1 VNSSTSGS
9 TDSHRG
15 NAYEYRLIGLLFLTW
30 GFVFLDRTA
39 SAFLFPVIGP
49 ALQLSNAQLGQI
61 STLTTVGYAISA
73 IVFGL
78 LADRIGVKKRL
89 LVPAV
94 LLTGVFTALSATADT
109 FSSLV
114 TWRVLT
120 GIAEGPV
127 FPLAMSLVAAQCRS
141 ERLASN
147 TGIINSGVSIITFII
162 GPALVTQIAAHAG
175 WQWSFVLTAVPSVIL
190 AVLLAMFVDEVK
202 PETAVR
208 TAGRD
213 AGNHSGFAAIAL
225 LLRNR
230 NVVLCML
237 MCTLNLA
244 GLWISYSYA
253 PLYWVAVGKLTPER
267 MGWLLSMGGF
277 ANLFWVLAIPWLSDR
292 IGRKPA
298 VIAAS
303 LASAVQ
309 LMLLFMVPGSGIA
322 MSAQLLLGGM
332 IGCTPV
338 IYISVIGMES
348 VPRRYQATACALIMG
363 PAELLGGT
371 IAPWAA
377 GMIADWS
384 SLPAAMALGAG
395 VMFVTALIGFGLIE
409 TRRRLGET
417 VGATVVG

>member
-1 VNSSTSGS
+1 
-9 TDSHRG
+9 
-15 NAYEYRLIGLLFLTW
+15 LLFLTW

-39 SAFLFPVIGP
+39 GAFLFPVIGP
-49 ALQLSNAQLGQI
+49 ALHLSKTELGQI
-61 STLTTVGYAISA
+61 STFTTVGYAASA
-73 IVFGL
+73 ILFGL
-78 LADRIGVKKRL
+78 VADRIGVKKRL

-94 LLTGVFTALSATADT
+94 FLTGVFAAMSATANS

-114 TWRVLT
+114 VWRILT

-147 TGIINSGVSIITFII
+147 TGIINAGVSIIAFII
-162 GPALVTQIAAHAG
+162 GPALVTQIAAHAS
-175 WQWSFVLTAVPSVIL
+175 WQWSFVLTGMPSC
-190 AVLLAMFVDEVK
+190 LLALLLAIFTDEVK
-202 PETAVR
+202 PEPVAVR
-208 TAGRD
+208 TDSRPPDPHAGP
-213 AGNHSGFAAIAL
+213 ASIAL

-253 PLYWVAVGKLTPER
+253 PLYWVEIGKLAPER

-277 ANLFWVLAIPWLSDR
+277 ASLFWVLAIPWLSDR

-309 LMLLFMVPGSGIA
+309 LMLLFMSPGSGLA

-348 VPRRYQATACALIMG
+348 VPRKYQATACALIMG

-371 IAPWAA
+371 VAPWAA
-377 GMIADWS
+377 GMIADRS
-384 SLPAAMALGAG
+384 SLPASMALGAG
-395 VMFVTALIGFGLIE
+395 VMFVTALIGLGLIE
-409 TRRRLGET
+409 TRRRDGKT
-417 VGATVVG
+417 VGMPVVN

>member
-1 VNSSTSGS
+1 
-9 TDSHRG
+9 
-15 NAYEYRLIGLLFLTW
+15 LLFLTW

-39 SAFLFPVIGP
+39 GAFLFPVIGP
-49 ALQLSNAQLGQI
+49 ALHLSKTELGQI
-61 STLTTVGYAISA
+61 STFTTVGYAASA
-73 IVFGL
+73 ILFGL
-78 LADRIGVKKRL
+78 AADRIGVKKRL

-94 LLTGVFTALSATADT
+94 FLTGVFAAMSATANS

-114 TWRVLT
+114 VWRVLT

-147 TGIINSGVSIITFII
+147 TGIINAGVSIIAFII
-162 GPALVTQIAAHAG
+162 GPALVTQIAAHAS
-175 WQWSFVLTAVPSVIL
+175 WQWSFVLTGMPSC
-190 AVLLAMFVDEVK
+190 LLALLLAIFTDEVK
-202 PETAVR
+202 PEPVAVR
-208 TAGRD
+208 TDRRHPDPHAGP
-213 AGNHSGFAAIAL
+213 ASIAL

-253 PLYWVAVGKLTPER
+253 PLYWVEIGKLAPER

-277 ANLFWVLAIPWLSDR
+277 ASLFWVLAIPWLSDR

-309 LMLLFMVPGSGIA
+309 LMLLFMSPGSGLA

-348 VPRRYQATACALIMG
+348 VPRKYQATACALIMG

-371 IAPWAA
+371 VAPWAA
-377 GMIADWS
+377 GMIADRS
-384 SLPAAMALGAG
+384 SLPASMALGAG
-395 VMFVTALIGFGLIE
+395 VMFVTALIGLGLIE
-409 TRRRLGET
+409 TRRRDGKT
-417 VGATVVG
+417 VGMPVVN

>member
-1 VNSSTSGS
+1 
-9 TDSHRG
+9 
-15 NAYEYRLIGLLFLTW
+15 LLFLTW

-39 SAFLFPVIGP
+39 GAFLFPVIGP
-49 ALQLSNAQLGQI
+49 ALHLSKTELGQI
-61 STLTTVGYAISA
+61 STFTTVGYAASA
-73 IVFGL
+73 ILFGL
-78 LADRIGVKKRL
+78 VADRIGVKKRL

-94 LLTGVFTALSATADT
+94 FLTGVFAAMSATANS

-114 TWRVLT
+114 VWRVLT

-147 TGIINSGVSIITFII
+147 TGIINAGVSIIAFII
-162 GPALVTQIAAHAG
+162 GPALVTQIAAHAS
-175 WQWSFVLTAVPSVIL
+175 WQWSFVLTGMPSC
-190 AVLLAMFVDEVK
+190 LLALLLAIFTDEVK
-202 PETAVR
+202 PEPVAVR
-208 TAGRD
+208 TDRRHPDPHAGP
-213 AGNHSGFAAIAL
+213 ASIAL

-253 PLYWVAVGKLTPER
+253 PLYWVEIGKLAPER

-277 ANLFWVLAIPWLSDR
+277 ASLFWVLAIPWLSDR

-309 LMLLFMVPGSGIA
+309 LMLLFMSPGSGLA

-348 VPRRYQATACALIMG
+348 VPRKYQATACALIMG

-371 IAPWAA
+371 VAPWAA
-377 GMIADWS
+377 GMIADRS
-384 SLPAAMALGAG
+384 SLPASMALGAG
-395 VMFVTALIGFGLIE
+395 VMFVTALIGLGLIE
-409 TRRRLGET
+409 TRRRDGKT
-417 VGATVVG
+417 VGMPVVN

>member
-1 VNSSTSGS
+1 VTTSTA
-9 TDSHRG
+9 SHRG
-15 NAYEYRLIGLLFLTW
+15 TAYEYRLIALLFLTW

-39 SAFLFPVIGP
+39 GAFLFPVIGP
-49 ALQLSNAQLGQI
+49 ALHLSKTQLGQI
-61 STLTTVGYAISA
+61 STLTTVGYAASA
-73 IVFGL
+73 ILFGL
-78 LADRIGVKKRL
+78 MADRIGVKKRL

-94 LLTGVFTALSATADT
+94 FLTGVFAALSATANS
-109 FSSLV
+109 FGSLAL
-114 TWRVLT
+114 WRVLT

-147 TGIINSGVSIITFII
+147 TGIINSGVAIITFII
-162 GPALVTQIAAHAG
+162 GPALVTQIAAHAS
-175 WQWSFVLTAVPSVIL
+175 WQWSFVLTGLPSI
-190 AVLLAMFVDEVK
+190 LLALLLAFFADEVK
-202 PETAVR
+202 PEPVVR
-208 TAGRD
+208 SDRRQADPHAGL
-213 AGNHSGFAAIAL
+213 ATIPL

-253 PLYWVAVGKLTPER
+253 PLYWVEVGKLTPER

-309 LMLLFMVPGSGIA
+309 LMVLFLSPGSGLA
-322 MSAQLLLGGM
+322 LSAQLLLGGM

-377 GMIADWS
+377 GMIADRS
-384 SLPAAMALGAG
+384 SLPASMALGAG
-395 VMFVTALIGFGLIE
+395 VMFVTALIGLGLIE
-409 TRRRLGET
+409 TRRRAGKT
-417 VGATVVG
+417 VGVPVVN

>member
-1 VNSSTSGS
+1 
-9 TDSHRG
+9 
-15 NAYEYRLIGLLFLTW
+15 LLFLTW

-39 SAFLFPVIGP
+39 GAFLFPVIGP
-49 ALQLSNAQLGQI
+49 ALHLSKTELGQI
-61 STLTTVGYAISA
+61 STFTTVGYAASA
-73 IVFGL
+73 ILFGL
-78 LADRIGVKKRL
+78 AADRIGVKKRL

-94 LLTGVFTALSATADT
+94 FLTGVFAAMSATANS

-114 TWRVLT
+114 VWRVLT

-147 TGIINSGVSIITFII
+147 TGIINAGVSIIAFII
-162 GPALVTQIAAHAG
+162 GPALVTQIAAHAS
-175 WQWSFVLTAVPSVIL
+175 WQWSFVLTGMPSC
-190 AVLLAMFVDEVK
+190 LLALLLAIFTDEVK
-202 PETAVR
+202 PEPVAVR
-208 TAGRD
+208 TDSRPPDPHAGP
-213 AGNHSGFAAIAL
+213 ASIAL

-253 PLYWVAVGKLTPER
+253 PLYWVEIGKLAPER

-277 ANLFWVLAIPWLSDR
+277 ASLFWVLAIPWLSDR

-309 LMLLFMVPGSGIA
+309 LMLLFMSPGSGLA
-322 MSAQLLLGGM
+322 MSAQLLFGGM

-348 VPRRYQATACALIMG
+348 VPRKYQATACALIMG

-371 IAPWAA
+371 VAPWAA
-377 GMIADWS
+377 GMIADRS
-384 SLPAAMALGAG
+384 SLPASMALGAG
-395 VMFVTALIGFGLIE
+395 VMFVTALIGLGLIE
-409 TRRRLGET
+409 TRRRDGKT
-417 VGATVVG
+417 VGMPVEN